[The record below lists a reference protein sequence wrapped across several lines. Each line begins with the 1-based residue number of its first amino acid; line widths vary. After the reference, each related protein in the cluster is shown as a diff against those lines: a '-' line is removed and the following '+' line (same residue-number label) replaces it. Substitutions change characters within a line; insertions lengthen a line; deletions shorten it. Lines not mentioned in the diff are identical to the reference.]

1 MKRILITGKTSWIGN
16 ELERRLAAFN
26 DEYEVTRVSLR
37 DAAWKND
44 SWEKYDSIV
53 HAAAISHDGEG
64 TAETMRDV
72 NVSLTYD
79 VATKAKA
86 DSVGHLIFLSSFHV
100 YASDTNGSVVVEKDT
115 LPSPTTAYGKSKLA
129 AEKAIK
135 PLADDQFS
143 IAILRPPLVYGPYCT
158 QRNFP
163 RLVKL
168 ATTTPCFPNVRNRR
182 SMLYSQSLAEL
193 MRLLIDEQRGGLFF
207 ASEQKACMHRRHAFQ
222 HREASRSQST
232 HEQFLG

>member
-100 YASDTNGSVVVEKDT
+100 YASDTNGSVVVEKGH
-115 LPSPTTAYGKSKLA
+115 PSLSHHCIRKEQA
-129 AEKAIK
+129 
-135 PLADDQFS
+135 
-143 IAILRPPLVYGPYCT
+143 C
-158 QRNFP
+158 
-163 RLVKL
+163 
-168 ATTTPCFPNVRNRR
+168 RR
-182 SMLYSQSLAEL
+182 ESY
-193 MRLLIDEQRGGLFF
+193 
-207 ASEQKACMHRRHAFQ
+207 
-222 HREASRSQST
+222 
-232 HEQFLG
+232 

>member
-64 TAETMRDV
+64 TAETMRDI

-79 VATKAKA
+79 VAAKAKA

-100 YASDTNGSVVVEKDT
+100 YASDANGNVVVEKDT
-115 LPSPTTAYGKSKLA
+115 LPSPTTAYGKSKFA
-129 AEKAIK
+129 
-135 PLADDQFS
+135 
-143 IAILRPPLVYGPYCT
+143 
-158 QRNFP
+158 P
-163 RLVKL
+163 RKL
-168 ATTTPCFPNVRNRR
+168 LNRW
-182 SMLYSQSLAEL
+182 QTIGSL
-193 MRLLIDEQRGGLFF
+193 
-207 ASEQKACMHRRHAFQ
+207 
-222 HREASRSQST
+222 
-232 HEQFLG
+232 

>member
-37 DAAWKND
+37 EAAWKND

-86 DSVGHLIFLSSFHV
+86 DSVGHL
-100 YASDTNGSVVVEKDT
+100 N
-115 LPSPTTAYGKSKLA
+115 LPHL
-129 AEKAIK
+129 
-135 PLADDQFS
+135 FS
-143 IAILRPPLVYGPYCT
+143 CIRI
-158 QRNFP
+158 
-163 RLVKL
+163 
-168 ATTTPCFPNVRNRR
+168 
-182 SMLYSQSLAEL
+182 
-193 MRLLIDEQRGGLFF
+193 
-207 ASEQKACMHRRHAFQ
+207 RH
-222 HREASRSQST
+222 
-232 HEQFLG
+232 